1 MEQSAVCVRFIYEVC
16 IYFIAAKPYMCALVY
31 RLYFDHTI
39 LYNIS
44 RVSLSHSKRSK
55 FIINSSLFLF
65 GTTKKP
71 FS

>member
-16 IYFIAAKPYMCALVY
+16 VYFIAAKVHKMCAFLY
-31 RLYFDHTI
+31 RLYFDHTT
-39 LYNIS
+39 LYFI
-44 RVSLSHSKRSK
+44 RVLLSHSRRSK

-65 GTTKKP
+65 GKTKKP